1 MAGDVCADDVQCTG
15 TGSPNKLALAALL
28 RPAAI
33 AHSRPHAVVPEDAK
47 LGLAAFSADANP
59 HNFCAGRMADA
70 LTFVSFRPKSRGRRT
85 NRMKA
90 VQRREKSDLRQRQ
103 AIGFHAS

>member
-1 MAGDVCADDVQCTG
+1 MLVPD
-15 TGSPNKLALAALL
+15 
-28 RPAAI
+28 
-33 AHSRPHAVVPEDAK
+33 AVVPEDAK
-47 LGLAAFSADANP
+47 LGLAAFSADATRKILRRAN
-59 HNFCAGRMADA
+59 GR
-70 LTFVSFRPKSRGRRT
+70 RPDICQFSDSYREGRRT